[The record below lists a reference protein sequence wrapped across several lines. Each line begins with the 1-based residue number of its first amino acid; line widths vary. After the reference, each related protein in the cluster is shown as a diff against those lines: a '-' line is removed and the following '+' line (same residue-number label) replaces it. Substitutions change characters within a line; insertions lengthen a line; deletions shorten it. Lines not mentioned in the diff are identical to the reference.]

1 MVMRVADIAVIGIL
15 AGGAAVGML
24 FLMAKRDIAGTNW
37 SALPPSEA
45 YALLCLTCHGAD
57 GTAPTGVANTLKGKR
72 RYWDVPRLV
81 EYMANPLGYARM
93 KSGGRLGRQIMPPVP
108 AHVPVDARE
117 RLAQF
122 VLDTKMD

>member
-1 MVMRVADIAVIGIL
+1 MRVADLAVIGIL

-24 FLMAKRDIAGTNW
+24 FLMAKRDIASTDW
-37 SALPPSEA
+37 SALPAQEA
-45 YALLCLTCHGAD
+45 YTLLCFTCHGED
-57 GTAPTGVANTLKGKR
+57 GSAPTGVADTLKGKR

-81 EYMANPLGYARM
+81 EYMANPLGFARS
-93 KSGGRLGRQIMPPVP
+93 KSGGRLGRRIMPPVP
-108 AHVPVDARE
+108 AHVPVETRE